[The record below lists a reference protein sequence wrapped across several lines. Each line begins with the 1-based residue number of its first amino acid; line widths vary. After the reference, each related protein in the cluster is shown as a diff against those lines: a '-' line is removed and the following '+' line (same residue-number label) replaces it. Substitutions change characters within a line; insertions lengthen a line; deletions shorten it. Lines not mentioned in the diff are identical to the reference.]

1 MATVQQR
8 IIAASGAIVFFIST
22 IALTIVVIVSAIQE
36 KDADPTATN
45 NAQQQQQQPKEGQLQ
60 GTKLAGFTPVESVA
74 ELQTTDLE
82 PGAGK
87 EITSVEDTVTADYTG
102 ALAKDG
108 TIFQSSLD
116 TGQPFTTQL
125 NGVIEGWQKGMI
137 GMKEGG
143 KRRLVIP
150 AAQAYGSQEQSG
162 IPANSDLVFDIT
174 LRKVGE

>member
-1 MATVQQR
+1 MATVKQR

-22 IALTIVVIVSAIQE
+22 IALTVAVIVSAIQE
-36 KDADPTATN
+36 KNQDDSKATAT
-45 NAQQQQQQPKEGQLQ
+45 QQPAEGKLQ
-60 GTKLAGFTPVESVA
+60 GTKLSGFTPVASVS

-82 PGAGK
+82 PGSGK
-87 EITSVEDTVTADYTG
+87 EVTSVDQPLTVDYTG

-116 TGQPFTTQL
+116 SGQQFTTPL
-125 NGVIEGWQKGMI
+125 SGVIEGWQKGVI

-143 KRRLVIP
+143 KRRIVIP
-150 AAQAYGSQEQSG
+150 AAQAYGAQEQSG

-174 LRKVGE
+174 LHKIGE

>member
-1 MATVQQR
+1 MATLQQR

-22 IALTIVVIVSAIQE
+22 IALSVVVIITMVQDSKKDDKAPTTQQE
-36 KDADPTATN
+36 SGNK
-45 NAQQQQQQPKEGQLQ
+45 LQ
-60 GTKLAGFTPVESVA
+60 GTKLSGFTPVESVA

-82 PGAGK
+82 PGTGK
-87 EITSVEDTVTADYTG
+87 EITSVNDTVTADYTG

-116 TGQPFTTQL
+116 SGQPFTTQL

-150 AAQAYGSQEQSG
+150 AAQAYGSQAQG
-162 IPANSDLVFDIT
+162 DIPANSDLVFDIT
-174 LRKVGE
+174 LHKVGE